1 MVVHQIRYDYAM
13 QTIPLHFYDERIEV
27 IFDVPPTY
35 EKSPPC
41 PQGFLWR
48 GGEFTIT
55 ETLEEWLDFDRRGK
69 AARNMQP
76 AHLAS
81 AKLKGSWGV
90 GRFYFRVMTTDRR
103 IFDLYFDRAPED
115 CDDRKGKWVLL
126 GERKNVELE
135 K

>member
-1 MVVHQIRYDYAM
+1 M
-13 QTIPLHFYDERIEV
+13 QTTPLHFYDEIIEV
-27 IFDVPPTY
+27 IFSEPPAY

-41 PQGFLWR
+41 PQGFVWR
-48 GGEFTIT
+48 GERFAIT
-55 ETLEEWLDFDRRGK
+55 GALEEWVDFERRGK

-90 GRFYFRVMTTDRR
+90 GRFYFRVTTADGR

-126 GERKNVELE
+126 GERKITDEE
-135 K
+135 I